1 MSAEI
6 HYLDVSDSP
15 ELARL
20 AADVQASRGVT
31 VLVRGEQRL
40 AVLSPWPEAAAAH
53 QPSRA
58 RPRRRDRKS
67 ILNLVGIA
75 DEYLPADSP
84 TDVSANVHGYV
95 AQAYQPRSAGW
106 SERC

>member
-1 MSAEI
+1 MSMEI
-6 HYLDVSDSP
+6 RYLDVTDSP

-20 AADVQASRGVT
+20 AAEIQASGRVT

-40 AVLSPWPEAAAAH
+40 AVLSPLTGAAAAQ

-58 RPRRRDRKS
+58 TPRRRHRKS

-75 DEYLPADSP
+75 DDYLPADSP
-84 TDVSANVHGYV
+84 TDVSANVHDYV
-95 AQAYQPRSAGW
+95 AEAYQPNGT
-106 SERC
+106 